1 MHKARQDSN
10 FKAKELVAQRKSKQN
25 ARKNLFFVECERV
38 KKQEY
43 RKNKQKMDEM
53 NECIVLGE
61 ARKKIRSSLMII
73 K

>member
-1 MHKARQDSN
+1 MHKARQDSI

-25 ARKNLFFVECERV
+25 ARKDLFFVECERV

-53 NECIVLGE
+53 NECIVLGKPV
-61 ARKKIRSSLMII
+61 KKVRSSLMII